1 MPERGFAFGGQRV
14 DELVGLSG
22 LDDLAALNMAALT
35 QLGEF
40 AIDLL
45 VIGFPE
51 KADRGVE
58 CLGELVTRHGALG
71 QAREDGVGE
80 GQGPDSFQVGMV
92 AKY

>member
-1 MPERGFAFGGQRV
+1 
-14 DELVGLSG
+14 
-22 LDDLAALNMAALT
+22 
-35 QLGEF
+35 
-40 AIDLL
+40 LL
-45 VIGFPE
+45 VIGLPE

-58 CLGELVTRHGALG
+58 CLGELVTRHWTLS